1 MQSCRP
7 QLVDPKNFV
16 VSVDSQIQVDHIN
29 EHFHELMSFLQNALK
44 NNQFFMQL
52 RINQPGEKEIIFS
65 PKDVLMKMIEKNPDI
80 KNLYDTFD
88 LEIA

>member
-1 MQSCRP
+1 M
-7 QLVDPKNFV
+7 LVDV
-16 VSVDSQIQVDHIN
+16 VHLNLGIDRHDEILGVD

-44 NNQFFMQL
+44 NNQFSMQL